1 MTEIIDRVVIWP
13 IGNRDRIDFLVCGQP
28 LALRNDVMFSDQ

>member
-1 MTEIIDRVVIWP
+1 MTEIIERVVIWP
-13 IGNRDRIDFLVCGQP
+13 IGNRDRIDLVSGQP